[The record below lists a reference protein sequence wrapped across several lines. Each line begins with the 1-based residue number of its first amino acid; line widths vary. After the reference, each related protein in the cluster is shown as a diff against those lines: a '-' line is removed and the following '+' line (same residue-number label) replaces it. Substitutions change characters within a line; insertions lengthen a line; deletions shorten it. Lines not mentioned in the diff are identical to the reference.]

1 MARTKVIIWVRLCV
15 RYDAESLHDQVV
27 ACAFA
32 WWKAQRNYIGH
43 HLALPSN
50 FCFVTA
56 RSNEQNRQ
64 DTSKVEW
71 DLTYA
76 TSEAWNETT
85 RHL

>member
-1 MARTKVIIWVRLCV
+1 MWRLDVVRLT
-15 RYDAESLHDQVV
+15 
-27 ACAFA
+27 
-32 WWKAQRNYIGH
+32 H

-50 FCFVTA
+50 FYFVTA
-56 RSNEQNRQ
+56 RSNEQNQQ